1 MSPGPDRR
9 RRGNAAE
16 PSSADR
22 LVTENLG
29 LVYDTAKKLARQG
42 GHGPERGDLISAGV
56 RGLIQAAST
65 FEPER
70 GLAFSTH
77 AVTRIRGAML
87 DELRR
92 WDKTPRS
99 VRKKERTMKE
109 AETLLWAELKRR
121 PTVAELAEYIGVEPE
136 EIHGWETDVSRHVED
151 SLDRVAGQGEE
162 DGRLSVSEVIPDEA
176 PDASDELGR
185 QESVDILGECLQTLP
200 ERERRVLALYYYEEL
215 RLREIAELLGVTES
229 RVSQIRSG
237 ALKTLRSMMTQRGV
251 DEP

>member
-1 MSPGPDRR
+1 MSAEADRR
-9 RRGNAAE
+9 PEGFDE
-16 PSSADR
+16 DVSPTDR
-22 LVTENLG
+22 LVTDNLG
-29 LVYDTAKKLARQG
+29 LVYDTAKKLARSG

-99 VRKKERTMKE
+99 VRKKERTIKE
-109 AETLLWAELKRR
+109 AEVLLWAQLKRR
-121 PTVAELAEYIGVEPE
+121 PTVAELAAHIGVEAE
-136 EIHGWETDVSRHVED
+136 ELHGWERDVSRHVED

-162 DGRLSVSEVIPDEA
+162 EGRLSVSEVVPDDA
-176 PDASDELGR
+176 PDVFEELGH
-185 QESVDILGECLQTLP
+185 QESVDVLSECLQALP
-200 ERERRVLALYYYEEL
+200 ERERRVLALYYFEEL

-229 RVSQIRSG
+229 RVSQIRTG
-237 ALKTLRSMMTQRGV
+237 ALKTLRSMLKQRGV

>member
-1 MSPGPDRR
+1 MSADPDRR
-9 RRGNAAE
+9 HEEHEGEVSRT
-16 PSSADR
+16 DR
-22 LVTENLG
+22 LVTDNLG
-29 LVYDTAKKLARQG
+29 LVYDTAKKLARPG
-42 GHGPERGDLISAGV
+42 GNGPERGDLVSAGV

-99 VRKKERTMKE
+99 VRKKERTIKE
-109 AETLLWAELKRR
+109 AETLLWAELKRK
-121 PTVAELAEYIGVEPE
+121 PTVAELADYIGVDPE

-162 DGRLSVSEVIPDEA
+162 EGRLSVSEVVPDDVLDVSE
-176 PDASDELGR
+176 ELGR
-185 QESVDILGECLQTLP
+185 QESVDILSECLQALP
-200 ERERRVLALYYYEEL
+200 ERERRVLALYYFEEL
-215 RLREIAELLGVTES
+215 RLRQIAELLGVTES
-229 RVSQIRSG
+229 RISQIRSG